1 MTRSADIQYM
11 RLNFWLSNC
20 LPALR
25 GVEITMVFISLVI
38 SARSTSGAD
47 WPQFRGPDGQG
58 HAQQGQVPIRWSE
71 TDGLRWKIPVAGQ
84 GWSSPVVGGD
94 QIWLTTAVEDGRS
107 LRAICVDR
115 ENGKVLHDVELFRP
129 VDPGPTHPTNNHAS
143 PTPVLNGRRVYVHF
157 GTSGT
162 ACLSTAGEI
171 IWQNDTLKF
180 RHPHAPGSSPIV
192 SGRLLVL
199 SCDGTDVQF
208 MVALDKETGDVVWKR
223 PRLHLEEARIK
234 DKSEPSGRRGFP
246 MMAYSTPLV
255 INVNSKNQL
264 VSTAA
269 DHVAAYDLL
278 TGNEIWWHPY
288 DGFSV
293 VARPIQ
299 GRDCIFVVGFEQQ
312 SQPVMFAIRPDA
324 RGKITKDE
332 LVWTQRQSVSHVPS
346 PILIGDEIYL
356 IGDQGVAVCLDAR
369 TGKPYWKQRIGGNYS
384 ASPISV
390 DKKIYFL
397 SDQGKVTVIV
407 ADKEFHALATNR
419 LQGRFMASPAAAGD
433 SLFLRSATHLYRID
447 GTIETGLG
455 EEFQSP

>member
-1 MTRSADIQYM
+1 
-11 RLNFWLSNC
+11 
-20 LPALR
+20 
-25 GVEITMVFISLVI
+25 
-38 SARSTSGAD
+38 
-47 WPQFRGPDGQG
+47 
-58 HAQQGQVPIRWSE
+58 
-71 TDGLRWKIPVAGQ
+71 
-84 GWSSPVVGGD
+84 
-94 QIWLTTAVEDGRS
+94 
-107 LRAICVDR
+107 
-115 ENGKVLHDVELFRP
+115 
-129 VDPGPTHPTNNHAS
+129 
-143 PTPVLNGRRVYVHF
+143 
-157 GTSGT
+157 
-162 ACLSTAGEI
+162 
-171 IWQNDTLKF
+171 
-180 RHPHAPGSSPIV
+180 
-192 SGRLLVL
+192 
-199 SCDGTDVQF
+199 
-208 MVALDKETGDVVWKR
+208 
-223 PRLHLEEARIK
+223 
-234 DKSEPSGRRGFP
+234 

-312 SQPVMFAIRPDA
+312 SQPVMFAIRPAA

-390 DKKIYFL
+390 DKRIYFL

-447 GTIETGLG
+447 GTAETGLG